1 MHKEDIA
8 HCILGRAVKQHTTPK
23 RWTAPNFAA
32 VANVSDSWR
41 ASVVC
46 GDQHARGD
54 PNKD

>member
-1 MHKEDIA
+1 MHKENIA

-23 RWTAPNFAA
+23 RWTAPNFTA

-46 GDQHARGD
+46 GDQHASVD